1 MASRLPYYAATAWHH
16 KMLPADLQSK
26 DLTDVLPEVEEF
38 TINELIPAI
47 TRGGSLDDD
56 KRKAIAA
63 KMSRYSGLKEKSDHP
78 TQPEYTCSIFL
89 ERTVA

>member
-1 MASRLPYYAATAWHH
+1 
-16 KMLPADLQSK
+16 MLPADLQSK

-47 TRGGSLDDD
+47 TRGGSLEDD

-63 KMSRYSGLKEKSDHP
+63 KMSRYSGLKEKVIIQRNLFIP
-78 TQPEYTCSIFL
+78 AQFFWKEL
-89 ERTVA
+89 VA